1 MRSLLMLV
9 CLIASIYAMRRI
21 GDPIAG
27 TWVCSSVNSGGHSDH
42 SCTSEPGLQLKADHS
57 YQWGREKGAF
67 QYNQGLLRFSE
78 LRAMGRLNSD
88 GKLIT
93 EFDRNGRHYVLTFYK
108 RW

>member
-9 CLIASIYAMRRI
+9 CLIASIYAMSRM
-21 GDPIAG
+21 GDSIAG

-42 SCTSEPGLQLKADHS
+42 SCTSEPGLRLKADHT
-57 YQWGREKGAF
+57 YEWGREKGAF
-67 QYNQGLLRFSE
+67 QYSQGVLRFSG
-78 LRAMGRLNSD
+78 LRARGRLNSD

-93 EFDRNGRHYVLTFYK
+93 EFARNGNRYILTFYK